1 MNWWECC
8 AGLCVM
14 TGTILGSSVLLGILG
29 VGPPVLIVAVVLV
42 CLVAFGG
49 FCAADAVLTRAR
61 R

>member
-1 MNWWECC
+1 
-8 AGLCVM
+8 M
-14 TGTILGSSVLLGILG
+14 TGAILGSSVLLGILG